1 MEGVLPSVGSSTV
14 AIRRVACLAAVALA
28 GVGCGEAAGPHSEQP
43 TPKRTVVMEDDAYHP
58 ETVRIPVGTRVTW
71 VNRNEPVVTVETA
84 GVAFFE
90 YDREKLDRQNRF
102 DLHSFD
108 VGEAESVLFD
118 TPGRYVYGSSFDSSM
133 VGTVIVTRAA
143 P

>member
-1 MEGVLPSVGSSTV
+1 MEGAPRSVRSATAV
-14 AIRRVACLAAVALA
+14 VRRAACAAAVSVA
-28 GVGCGEAAGPHSEQP
+28 VIGCGETSGPHSEQP

-90 YDREKLDRQNRF
+90 YDREKLDRENKF
-102 DLHSFD
+102 DLHSFGT
-108 VGEAESVLFD
+108 GEADSVLFD
-118 TPGRYVYGSSFDSSM
+118 TPGRYPYGSSFDSSM
-133 VGTVIVTRAA
+133 TGTVIVTRES